1 MEECLHL
8 LFYVE
13 GENTMAKEKILI
25 VDDEVHI
32 IVLLKFN
39 LLNAGYDVFTANDG
53 IDAVKIAKAEKPS
66 LLLLDLMLPGM
77 DGFDVCKEI
86 KRNNE
91 MKNTSIVM
99 LTAKGEELDKI
110 LGLELGADDY
120 ITKPFSVRE
129 LLARVKAVLR
139 RTNSFNDPEEEIYD
153 SQSLKVDFERHE
165 VSVNGE
171 KVDLTLKEF
180 QLLQILIKNKGKILK
195 RETLLDKIWGYEY
208 IGETR
213 TVDVHIRYLRKK
225 IEEDDKNPRFIE
237 TIRGVGYRFNP
248 AE

>member
-1 MEECLHL
+1 
-8 LFYVE
+8 
-13 GENTMAKEKILI
+13 
-25 VDDEVHI
+25 
-32 IVLLKFN
+32 
-39 LLNAGYDVFTANDG
+39 
-53 IDAVKIAKAEKPS
+53 
-66 LLLLDLMLPGM
+66 
-77 DGFDVCKEI
+77 
-86 KRNNE
+86 
-91 MKNTSIVM
+91 M

-139 RTNSFNDPEEEIYD
+139 RTAAVSEEESDIYE
-153 SQSLKVDFERHE
+153 SKSLKVDFERHE
-165 VSVNGE
+165 VVVNGE

-180 QLLQILIKNKGKILK
+180 ELLHILIKNKGKILK
-195 RETLLDKIWGYEY
+195 REMLLDKIWGYEY

-225 IEEDDKNPRFIE
+225 IEEDDKNPKFIE

-248 AE
+248 N

>member
-1 MEECLHL
+1 M
-8 LFYVE
+8 
-13 GENTMAKEKILI
+13 TREKILI
-25 VDDEVHI
+25 VDDEEHI
-32 IVLLKFN
+32 VELLDFN
-39 LLNAGYDVFTANDG
+39 LKNAGYETFIAVDG
-53 IDAVKIAKAEKPS
+53 IEAVKIAKEEKPN
-66 LLLLDLMLPGM
+66 LILLDLMIPGM

-86 KRNNE
+86 KKDKD
-91 MKNTSIVM
+91 MKNTSIIM

-120 ITKPFSVRE
+120 MTKPFSVRE

-139 RTNSFNDPEEEIYD
+139 RTSAFNEEENDIYE
-153 SQSLKVDFERHE
+153 SKSLKIDFERHE
-165 VSVNGE
+165 VNINGK

-180 QLLQILIKNKGKILK
+180 ELLKILIKNKGKILK
-195 RETLLDKIWGYEY
+195 REMLLDKIWGYEY

-225 IEEDDKNPRFIE
+225 IEEDDKNPKFIE

-248 AE
+248 I

>member
-1 MEECLHL
+1 
-8 LFYVE
+8 
-13 GENTMAKEKILI
+13 MAKEKILI
-25 VDDEVHI
+25 VDDEEHI
-32 IVLLKFN
+32 IELLKFN
-39 LLNAGYDVFTANDG
+39 LLNAGYEVLTANDG
-53 IDAVKIAKAEKPS
+53 IDAVRIAKAEKPS
-66 LLLLDLMLPGM
+66 LLLLDLMLPGI

-139 RTNSFNDPEEEIYD
+139 RTNSFNDAEEEIYD
-153 SQSLKVDFERHE
+153 SQNLKVDFERHE

-180 QLLQILIKNKGKILK
+180 ELLQILIKNKGKILK

>member
-1 MEECLHL
+1 MAEEK
-8 LFYVE
+8 V
-13 GENTMAKEKILI
+13 LI
-25 VDDEVHI
+25 VDDEEHI
-32 IVLLKFN
+32 IELLKFN
-39 LLNAGYDVFTANDG
+39 LMNAGYKVFEAYNG
-53 IDAVKIAKAEKPS
+53 IDALKIAKEENPN
-66 LLLLDLMLPGM
+66 LVLLDLMLPGI

-86 KRNNE
+86 KRN
-91 MKNTSIVM
+91 KNTKNISIIM
-99 LTAKGEELDKI
+99 LTAKGEEIDKI

-139 RTNSFNDPEEEIYD
+139 RAYSNIDFDENIYE

-165 VSVNGE
+165 VFVNNNKIE
-171 KVDLTLKEF
+171 LTLKEF
-180 QLLQILIKNKGKILK
+180 ELLQILIKNKGKILQ

-225 IEEDDKNPRFIE
+225 IEADDKNPKFIE
-237 TIRGVGYRFNP
+237 TIRGVGYRFNQ
-248 AE
+248 EEK

>member
-1 MEECLHL
+1 
-8 LFYVE
+8 
-13 GENTMAKEKILI
+13 MAKEKILI
-25 VDDEVHI
+25 VDDEEHI
-32 IVLLKFN
+32 VELIKFN

-53 IDAVKIAKAEKPS
+53 IEAVKIAKAEKPN
-66 LLLLDLMLPGM
+66 LLLLDLMLPGI

-86 KRNNE
+86 KRDNE
-91 MKNTSIVM
+91 MKKTSIIM

-139 RTNSFNDPEEEIYD
+139 RTNTVNEIEESDVYD
-153 SQSLKVDFERHE
+153 SQNLRVDFERHE
-165 VSVNGE
+165 VYVNE
-171 KVDLTLKEF
+171 KKVDLTLKEF
-180 QLLQILIKNKGKILK
+180 ELLQILIKNRGKILK

>member
-1 MEECLHL
+1 MSEEK
-8 LFYVE
+8 V
-13 GENTMAKEKILI
+13 LI
-25 VDDEVHI
+25 VDDESHI
-32 IVLLKFN
+32 VELISYN
-39 LLNAGYDVFTANDG
+39 LITAGYKVVTAKNG
-53 IDAVKIAKAEKPS
+53 IDAIKIAKAERPR
-66 LLLLDLMLPGM
+66 LILLDLMIPGK

-86 KRNNE
+86 RGDKDF
-91 MKNTSIVM
+91 KNTSIIM

-139 RTNSFNDPEEEIYD
+139 RSGTIKEENDIFVAGD
-153 SQSLKVDFERHE
+153 LKVNFERRE
-165 VSVNGE
+165 VLISDN

-180 QLLQILIKNKGKILK
+180 ELLEILIKNRGKILT
-195 RETLLDKIWGYEY
+195 RDTLLDKIWGYEY

-213 TVDVHIRYLRKK
+213 TVDVHIRYIRKK
-225 IEEDDKNPRFIE
+225 IEVDDKNPKFIE

-248 AE
+248 NED